1 MNNENIMQ
9 ALRDAYAEGWI
20 YGRESK
26 SKNISISDE
35 RKARADDYK
44 NSDTRLLIDEINDG
58 LTL

>member
-9 ALRDAYAEGWI
+9 ALRDAYADGWL

-26 SKNISISDE
+26 SKNIEDE